1 MKTPTSINLSRRMF
15 LRQAATLGAAGVFA
29 ACGGT
34 VQTPAATTAS
44 PVATASQGTLR
55 LIHTLEWAGKEVL
68 APASPVR
75 MFPTIE
81 LLYNRLVRMD
91 GNGILEPELATSWQ
105 ANPAATEWTFNLRQN
120 VQFHNGAAFT
130 AKDVLY
136 TLKNVMDPAL
146 ESPGASVLEIIRA
159 EDTKI
164 IDDHTIVF
172 SLRQP
177 HADFAMLLVH
187 YSMYIIPDG
196 IGSAIDTTGIGTGP
210 FKLTKFAPEGV
221 TTVVANP
228 TYWAGAPG
236 VAQVDIVGV
245 ADSEGRISALLADQ
259 IDYLEAVSADS
270 AETIQQKP
278 ECVLNTLPNGAW
290 LSLVMKTDEAPFN
303 DNRVRMAMKLVVD
316 REAMVKSVL
325 RGYGQVASDCPVW
338 PGDQYYKEI
347 PRPRDIAKAK
357 ALLAE
362 AGFANGLEVTLFTSD
377 IDPNMIPVT
386 VLYKEMAAEAGI
398 NVTIQQES
406 ADGYWNDIWMK
417 KPFCCS
423 SWGERTADQV
433 LNEVFRSG
441 ATWNETFWSNAA
453 FDGLLDQA
461 RQQLDQ
467 TQRKALYQQAQQLL
481 ADEGG
486 EIIPFFVDTLSATQK
501 RVKGLDLRNYN
512 YANVTLDA

>member
-15 LRQAATLGAAGVFA
+15 LRQVATLGAAGVFA
-29 ACGGT
+29 ACGGA
-34 VQTPAATTAS
+34 VQTPAATTTS
-44 PVATASQGTLR
+44 PVATTSQGTLR

-68 APASPVR
+68 DPASPVR
-75 MFPTIE
+75 FFPTIE
-81 LLYNRLVRMD
+81 LLFNRLVRMND
-91 GNGILEPELATSWQ
+91 AGVLVPELATSWESN
-105 ANPAATEWTFNLRQN
+105 AEATEWTFRLREN

-136 TLKNVMDPAL
+136 TLKNVMNPEL
-146 ESPGASVLEIIRA
+146 ESPGASVLAIVKA
-159 EDTKI
+159 EEAKAV
-164 IDDHTIVF
+164 DDYTVVF
-172 SLRQP
+172 ALRQP
-177 HADFAMLLVH
+177 HADFPLLLVH

-196 IGSAIDTTGIGTGP
+196 IGSAINTTGVGTGP
-210 FKLTKFAPEGV
+210 FKLTQFAPEGV

-236 VAQVDIVGV
+236 VAQVDIVGI
-245 ADSEGRISALLADQ
+245 ADAEGRTAALLADQ
-259 IDYLEAVSADS
+259 VDYLEAVSPDS
-270 AETIQQKP
+270 VDTIQQKP
-278 ECVLNTLPNGAW
+278 ECVLNTLPSGAW
-290 LSLVMKTDEAPFN
+290 PVFVMKTDEAPFN

-325 RGYGQVASDCPVW
+325 RGYGRVASDNPVW

-347 PRPRDIAKAK
+347 PRPRDVAKAK

-362 AGFANGLEVTLFTSD
+362 AGFANGLEVTLYTSD
-377 IDPNMIPVT
+377 IDVNMIPMT

-398 NVTIQQES
+398 NITIQQEP

-417 KPFCCS
+417 MPFCCS

-433 LNEVFRSG
+433 LNEVYRTG
-441 ATWNETFWSNAA
+441 ASWNETFWSNAT

-461 RQQLDQ
+461 RQELDA
-467 TQRKALYQQAQQLL
+467 TKRKELYQQAQQLL

-486 EIIPFFVDTLSATQK
+486 AIIPFFTDTLSANQK
-501 RVKGLDLRNYN
+501 RVKGVDTRSFD
-512 YANVTLDA
+512 YAAVTLDA